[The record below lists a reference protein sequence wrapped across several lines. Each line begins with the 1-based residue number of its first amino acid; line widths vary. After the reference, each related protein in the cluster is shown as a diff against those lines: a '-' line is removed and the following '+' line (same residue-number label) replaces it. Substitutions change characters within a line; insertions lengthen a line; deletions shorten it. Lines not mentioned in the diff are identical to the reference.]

1 MATLL
6 DQYGRP
12 IKKSLLKREI
22 SRPSFASVRSIIG
35 TEQAR
40 GLTPQRLAVIL
51 REAEHGNAEA
61 YLDLAEEMEERDL
74 HYRAVLETRRRQV
87 SQLMVTVEP
96 AIEVD
101 DESADETTKAKAKA
115 DAELV
120 REWVDRQELEEELF
134 DLLDAVGKGFAV
146 SEIIWEMSESQ
157 WMPIRLEYRLP
168 RWFEF
173 DRQTGEELR
182 LRDIGGELGLAELE
196 PAKFV
201 VHRHATKSGLPIR
214 GGLARCAAWA
224 WMFKIYGTRDWV
236 RFVEAYAQPLRLG
249 KYDKA
254 STDEER
260 EVLKRAVN
268 YIAADAAAIVPMGM
282 EIEFIG
288 ADNASARAEIYRDLL
303 NYIDGQVSKAVLG
316 QTLTTDTSE
325 SGGGAYAL
333 GKVHDEVRHDI
344 ERSDARQLAAT
355 LNRDIVRPLI
365 LLNRGERKAFPR
377 IVIGR
382 EERSDPSVVADV
394 ATKLVKVGAR
404 LGHDEV
410 VRKAG
415 FSVPAEGEKV
425 LEAPKPPPMPA
436 PGADPGD
443 EDPEEDEDEPPETAR
458 ATARR
463 GRRGRDTIDQA
474 IGELLAGDGW
484 EPMMEPVIEPI
495 LAEARA
501 ALERGDSLE
510 AFRDRLPALF
520 SEMDDLRLVETLRRM
535 GFSAALSGNAG
546 LVDDRAE

>member
-1 MATLL
+1 MAQLL

-12 IKKSLLKREI
+12 IKTGRLKREI
-22 SRPSFASVRSIIG
+22 SSPSFASVRSILG
-35 TEQAR
+35 SQQTR
-40 GLTPQRLAVIL
+40 GITPQRLAAIL
-51 REAEHGNAEA
+51 REAENGNAEA
-61 YLDLAEEMEERDL
+61 YLDLAEDMEERDL
-74 HYRAVLETRRRQV
+74 HYLAVLSTRRRQV
-87 SQLMVTVEP
+87 SQLTVTVEP
-96 AIEVD
+96 A
-101 DESADETTKAKAKA
+101 DESAEAEA

-120 REWVDRQELEEELF
+120 REWVDRNELEDELF

-157 WMPIRLEYRLP
+157 WMPLRLEYRLP

-173 DRQTGEELR
+173 DRETGEELR
-182 LRDIGGELGLAELE
+182 LRDIGGELGLTELE

-201 VHRHATKSGLPIR
+201 VHRHAAKSGLPIR

-224 WMFKIYGTRDWV
+224 WMFKNYTTRDWV
-236 RFVEAYAQPLRLG
+236 RFVEAYGQPLRLG
-249 KYDKA
+249 RYDKA
-254 STDEER
+254 STDDER
-260 EVLKRAVN
+260 GVLLRAVSN
-268 YIAADAAAIVPMGM
+268 IAADAAAIVPMGM
-282 EIEFIG
+282 EIEFVTALPG
-288 ADNASARAEIYRDLL
+288 ATQSSFYSDLL
-303 NYIDGQVSKAVLG
+303 NYLDAQLSKAVLG

-382 EERSDPSVVADV
+382 EEQSDPDMLSEAVS
-394 ATKLVKVGAR
+394 KLVPLGLRVGQAEMLAK
-404 LGHDEV
+404 LGLTE
-410 VRKAG
+410 
-415 FSVPAEGEKV
+415 PEEGEEV
-425 LEAPKPPPMPA
+425 LEKPAPPPMPA
-436 PGADPGD
+436 PGADPD
-443 EDPEEDEDEPPETAR
+443 EDPEGDEEEDEPPETAR
-458 ATARR
+458 AAARR
-463 GRRGRDTIDQA
+463 GRRGRDTIDRA
-474 IGELLAGDGW
+474 VLGLLADDGW
-484 EPMMEPVIEPI
+484 EPMMEPIIEPV

-520 SEMDDLRLVETLRRM
+520 AEMDDSRLVETLRRM
-535 GFSAALSGNAG
+535 GFSAVLSGDAG

>member
-1 MATLL
+1 MAQLL

-12 IKKSLLKREI
+12 IKTSRLKREI
-22 SRPSFASVRSIIG
+22 SSPSFASVRSIVSSHQ
-35 TEQAR
+35 TR
-40 GLTPQRLAVIL
+40 GITPQRLAVIL
-51 REAEHGNAEA
+51 REAEDGDAEA
-61 YLDLAEEMEERDL
+61 YLDLAEDMEERDL
-74 HYRAVLETRRRQV
+74 HYLAVLSTRRRQV

-96 AIEVD
+96 A
-101 DESADETTKAKAKA
+101 DESAEAEA

-120 REWVDRQELEEELF
+120 REWADRNELEDELF

-146 SEIIWEMSESQ
+146 CEIIWEMSESQ
-157 WMPIRLEYRLP
+157 WMPLRLEYRLP

-173 DRQTGEELR
+173 DRETGEELR

-201 VHRHATKSGLPIR
+201 VHRHAAKSGLPIR

-224 WMFKIYGTRDWV
+224 WMFKNYTTRDWV
-236 RFVEAYAQPLRLG
+236 RFVEAYGQPLRLG

-254 STDEER
+254 STDDER
-260 EVLKRAVN
+260 GVLLRAVSN
-268 YIAADAAAIVPMGM
+268 IAADAAAIVPMGM
-282 EIEFIG
+282 EIEFPEPS
-288 ADNASARAEIYRDLL
+288 DASSRSEIYLDLL
-303 NYIDGQVSKAVLG
+303 NYLDGQVSKAVLG

-382 EERSDPSVVADV
+382 EEQSDPAMLSEAVS
-394 ATKLVKVGAR
+394 KLVPLGLRVGQAEMLAK
-404 LGHDEV
+404 LGLSE
-410 VRKAG
+410 
-415 FSVPAEGEKV
+415 PEEGEEV
-425 LEAPKPPPMPA
+425 LEKPAPPPMPA
-436 PGADPGD
+436 LGADPGD
-443 EDPEEDEDEPPETAR
+443 EDPEGDEEDEEDEDEPPETAR

-463 GRRGRDTIDQA
+463 GRDTIDRA
-474 IGELLAGDGW
+474 VNDLLAGDGW

-495 LAEARA
+495 LEEARA

-520 SEMDDLRLVETLRRM
+520 SEMDDSRLVETLRRM

>member
-1 MATLL
+1 MAQLL

-12 IKKSLLKREI
+12 IKRSVLKREI
-22 SRPSFASVRSIIG
+22 SSPSFASVRSIVSSHQ
-35 TEQAR
+35 TR
-40 GLTPQRLAVIL
+40 GITPQRLAVIL
-51 REAEHGNAEA
+51 REAEDGDAEA
-61 YLDLAEEMEERDL
+61 YLDLAEDMEERDL
-74 HYRAVLETRRRQV
+74 HYLAVLSTRRRQV
-87 SQLMVTVEP
+87 SQLTVTVEP
-96 AIEVD
+96 AD
-101 DESADETTKAKAKA
+101 DSAEAEA

-120 REWVDRQELEEELF
+120 RAWVDRNELEDELF

-157 WMPIRLEYRLP
+157 WMPLRLEYRLP

-173 DRQTGEELR
+173 DRETGEELR
-182 LRDIGGELGLAELE
+182 LRDVGGDLGLAELE

-201 VHRHATKSGLPIR
+201 VHRHAAKSGLPIR

-224 WMFKIYGTRDWV
+224 WMFKNYTTRDWV
-236 RFVEAYAQPLRLG
+236 RFVEAYGQPIRVG

-260 EVLKRAVN
+260 GVLLRAVTN
-268 YIAADAAAIVPMGM
+268 VAADAAAIFPMGM
-282 EIEFIG
+282 EIEFPEPS
-288 ADNASARAEIYRDLL
+288 DASSRSEIYLDLL
-303 NYIDGQVSKAVLG
+303 NYLDAQVSKAVLG

-365 LLNRGERKAFPR
+365 LLNRGARKAFPR

-382 EERSDPSVVADV
+382 EEQSDPAMLSEAVS
-394 ATKLVKVGAR
+394 KLVPLGLRVGQAEMR
-404 LGHDEV
+404 SKLGLSE
-410 VRKAG
+410 
-415 FSVPAEGEKV
+415 PEEGEEV
-425 LEAPKPPPMPA
+425 LEKAAPPPMPS
-436 PGADPGD
+436 PGADSDD
-443 EDPEEDEDEPPETAR
+443 EDPEGDEEDDEDEPPETAR

-463 GRRGRDTIDQA
+463 GRRGRDAIDRA
-474 IGELLAGDGW
+474 VNDLLADDGW
-484 EPMMEPVIEPI
+484 EPMMEPVIEPV

-510 AFRDRLPALF
+510 AFRDRLPQLF
-520 SEMDDLRLVETLRRM
+520 AEMDDSRLVETLRRM
-535 GFSAALSGNAG
+535 GFSASLSGNAG